1 MNRQPFLDEFFKSLD
16 RETKSPVGNREC
28 ALRALYLL
36 LDSNR
41 NELPWIDLDD
51 LTTFHKAFRH
61 QDVLGHG
68 KDMVAWQLISVSDA
82 LEMIGF
88 CAKKALGKV
97 DDNIER

>member
-1 MNRQPFLDEFFKSLD
+1 MNRQPFLNEFFKALD
-16 RETKSPVGNREC
+16 RETKSPTTSRER

-51 LTTFHKAFRH
+51 LTAFHKAFRQ
-61 QDVLGHG
+61 QDVMGHG
-68 KDMVAWQLISVSDA
+68 KDMVAWHLLSISDA

-88 CAKKALGKV
+88 CAKKALRKINNNV
-97 DDNIER
+97 ER